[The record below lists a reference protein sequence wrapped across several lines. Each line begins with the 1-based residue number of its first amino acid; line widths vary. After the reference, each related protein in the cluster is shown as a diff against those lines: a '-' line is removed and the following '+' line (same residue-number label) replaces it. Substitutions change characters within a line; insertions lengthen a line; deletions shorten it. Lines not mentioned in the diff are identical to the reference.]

1 MFQLK
6 LGLSVSLILNYNERC
21 YSVPQSLNM
30 NMVPLILSYKHG
42 DGEVLGI
49 MIALL
54 SLMGDLRKSRRT

>member
-6 LGLSVSLILNYNERC
+6 FGLSVNLILNYNKRC

-30 NMVPLILSYKHG
+30 NMVPLILSFKHG

-54 SLMGDLRKSRRT
+54 SLMDDLRKSRTT

>member
-1 MFQLK
+1 M
-6 LGLSVSLILNYNERC
+6 SLILNYNERC

-30 NMVPLILSYKHG
+30 NMVPLILSFKHS

-54 SLMGDLRKSRRT
+54 SLMDDLRKSRRT

>member
-6 LGLSVSLILNYNERC
+6 LGLSVSLILNYNKRC

-30 NMVPLILSYKHG
+30 NMVPLILSFKHG

-54 SLMGDLRKSRRT
+54 SLMDDLRKSRTT